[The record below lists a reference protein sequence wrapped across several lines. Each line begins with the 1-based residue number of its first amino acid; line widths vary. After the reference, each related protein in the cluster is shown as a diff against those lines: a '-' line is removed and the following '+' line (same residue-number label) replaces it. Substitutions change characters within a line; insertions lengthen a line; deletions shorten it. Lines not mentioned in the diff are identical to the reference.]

1 MHKPRVLL
9 VEDEAGIAQV
19 IEYTLGSEG
28 FDCHCAATAAQA
40 LSAFAACLPDLV
52 ILDIGLP
59 DMSGFE
65 LFRRLHQ
72 QAPGIPL
79 LFLTARSEEIDRVAG
94 LELGADD
101 YIAKPFSPRELAARV
116 RAVLRRSQRP
126 PAAAP
131 ASAAPAQVG
140 ETAAGPWHTLHTAA
154 GPLAIQREQR
164 LIRYHGQRLALSRHE
179 YGLLAALMQR
189 PGRVCSRA
197 ELLEAVWGQDCES
210 YDRTVDTHIKTLRAK
225 LRAAAQ
231 AAQVEPSQTD
241 PIRTERGLGYALHM
255 PE

>member
-1 MHKPRVLL
+1 MLFR
-9 VEDEAGIAQV
+9 
-19 IEYTLGSEG
+19 S
-28 FDCHCAATAAQA
+28 HCAATAAQA
-40 LSAFAACLPDLV
+40 LAALAARPPDLV

-126 PAAAP
+126 PA
-131 ASAAPAQVG
+131 PAQAV
-140 ETAAGPWHTLHTAA
+140 EAAAGPWHTLHTAA

-164 LIRYHGQRLALSRHE
+164 LIRYHSQRLALSRHE

-231 AAQVEPSQTD
+231 AAHAEPAQTD